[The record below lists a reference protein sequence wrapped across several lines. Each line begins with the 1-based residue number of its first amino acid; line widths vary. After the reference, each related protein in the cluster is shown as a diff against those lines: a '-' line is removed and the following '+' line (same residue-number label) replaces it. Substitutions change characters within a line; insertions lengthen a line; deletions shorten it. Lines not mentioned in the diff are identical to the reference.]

1 MSGGKWGWVVSGELA
16 IMANQHGNFALNL
29 TNKTL
34 LLVTPYCSCW
44 LSCFAI
50 TPYHSLLP
58 SLACQ
63 WRNFQNAI
71 HVINSLNKVI

>member
-1 MSGGKWGWVVSGELA
+1 MGGGKWGWVVSDELA
-16 IMANQHGNFALNL
+16 IMANQHGNFGSNL
-29 TNKTL
+29 TKKHCYSL
-34 LLVTPYCSCW
+34 LQLLALMFC
-44 LSCFAI
+44 
-50 TPYHSLLP
+50 YHSLVP